1 MKTKKRF
8 IFILILLL
16 FLNFSCSTQQEK
28 LIGFWENNEKLI
40 EFAEEYFIIY
50 NKTSTEVIAFAGNY
64 TFAQEPSNAI
74 KMFYTYMMD
83 SSGEWISL
91 NGTDLENYSDTILF
105 VINNNTLDTR
115 VIENGQF
122 YSYLRISNPYKTK

>member
-1 MKTKKRF
+1 MQPKKRI
-8 IFILILLL
+8 IFILISLL
-16 FLNFSCSTQQEK
+16 FLICSCSTQQEK
-28 LIGFWENNEKLI
+28 LIGFWENNEKVI
-40 EFAEEYFIIY
+40 EFAENYFIIC
-50 NKTSTEVIAFAGNY
+50 NKNSTDVLAFAGNY

-105 VINNNTLDTR
+105 IINKDTLDTR
-115 VIENGQF
+115 VIENGQY
-122 YSYLRISNPYKTK
+122 YSYTRIENPTKTK